1 MPLTTPKLQSPVVLT
16 FAGADPTSGAGL
28 QADLLTLASMG
39 CHPLSVVT
47 GITTQDTCGVSS
59 ILVTSARLVEAQ
71 AATVLADIE
80 VAAFKIGM
88 IGSADNARAIARI
101 LKAHPDIPVVLD
113 PVLASGR
120 GDELAGNTTRAAL
133 LRHLLPL
140 ATLITPNSIE
150 ARALAGAEANVPL
163 DAVARTLVAAGA
175 RHVLITGTHEPGP
188 SVQNTLYGTDGV
200 VRDDRWDRLPG
211 EYHGSGCTLASA
223 IAAALANTLD
233 LGEAVRA
240 AQEYTWQSLAHA
252 LRPGKGQ
259 SIPDRFFWARHVG
272 AAAAAH

>member
-1 MPLTTPKLQSPVVLT
+1 VLT

-47 GITTQDTCGVSS
+47 AITTQDTCGVSGV
-59 ILVTSARLVEAQ
+59 LVTSARLVEAQ
-71 AATVLADIE
+71 ANAVLADIE

-88 IGSADNARAIARI
+88 IGSADNARAIARV
-101 LKAHPDIPVVLD
+101 LKAHPGIPVVLD

-133 LRHLLPL
+133 LKHLMPL
-140 ATLITPNSIE
+140 ATVITPNSVE
-150 ARALAGAEANVPL
+150 ARALAGAGADEPL
-163 DAVARTLVAAGA
+163 EAVARALLAAGA

-188 SVQNTLYGTDGV
+188 TVQNTLFGVDGV
-200 VRDDRWDRLPG
+200 LRDDRWERLPG

-223 IAAALANTLD
+223 VAGALANTLD

-252 LRPGKGQ
+252 FRPGKGQ
-259 SIPDRFFWARHVG
+259 SIPDRFFWARHVDASAG
-272 AAAAAH
+272 